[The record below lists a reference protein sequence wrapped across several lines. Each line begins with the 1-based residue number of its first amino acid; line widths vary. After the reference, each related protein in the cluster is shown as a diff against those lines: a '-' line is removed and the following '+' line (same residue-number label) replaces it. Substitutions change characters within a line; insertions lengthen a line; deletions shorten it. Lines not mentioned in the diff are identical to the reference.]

1 MISAQCAI
9 TYIIAH
15 STYSKKAIT
24 NIVDILVII
33 LNSANA
39 ATTVAIPILIMPL
52 AVVIVRT
59 AVVIA
64 ERMAV
69 RK

>member
-1 MISAQCAI
+1 MPML
-9 TYIIAH
+9 
-15 STYSKKAIT
+15 
-24 NIVDILVII
+24 IV
-33 LNSANA
+33 
-39 ATTVAIPILIMPL
+39 PL

-69 RK
+69 RKETIGTPSAIMHTLANTKYSTGIAKESCKG